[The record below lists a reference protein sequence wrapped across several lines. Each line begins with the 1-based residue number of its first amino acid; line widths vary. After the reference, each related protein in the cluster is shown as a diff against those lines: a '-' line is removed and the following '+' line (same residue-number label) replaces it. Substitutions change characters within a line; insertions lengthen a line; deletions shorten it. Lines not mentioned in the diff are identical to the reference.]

1 MNMGMAVVAPMR
13 MPVSMGVAVG
23 MVMMMGTGCGG
34 NHAENVI
41 L

>member
-23 MVMMMGTGCGG
+23 MVVIVGTGCGG
-34 NHAENVI
+34 NHAKNVI